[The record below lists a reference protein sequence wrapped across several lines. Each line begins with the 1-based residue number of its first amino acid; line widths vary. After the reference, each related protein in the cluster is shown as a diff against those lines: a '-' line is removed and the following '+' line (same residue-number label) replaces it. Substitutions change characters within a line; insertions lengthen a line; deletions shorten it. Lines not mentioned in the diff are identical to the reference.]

1 MAHIIWVRCD
11 IFWPYIQQQSLI
23 LRVLAAILHLGNVV
37 LEDSGSDST
46 KIDVNQ
52 KPLSHVCDLLGVEQT
67 QLAQWLGHRRIQ
79 TVGEKIL
86 WVVRKH
92 FKRICKR
99 EMHFHFL
106 KKYAKKL
113 FKEVHRLECTLE
125 GKFVRHV
132 QNESK
137 FS

>member
-79 TVGEKIL
+79 TVGDVFDKPL
-86 WVVRKH
+86 
-92 FKRICKR
+92 RID
-99 EMHFHFL
+99 EAMT
-106 KKYAKKL
+106 AKDAL
-113 FKEVHRLECTLE
+113 
-125 GKFVRHV
+125 
-132 QNESK
+132 SK
-137 FS
+137 FIYAQLFDMIVDQVNAALLTKAWFWFVNA